1 MPLTYFNGKKRK
13 LKKMNYSIVKEYGT
27 REVSSVKVLGFAS
40 VNVVVFLEVFF
51 FFILVTFFDF
61 LEGFLL
67 FYW

>member
-1 MPLTYFNGKKRK
+1 
-13 LKKMNYSIVKEYGT
+13 MNYSIVKEYGT